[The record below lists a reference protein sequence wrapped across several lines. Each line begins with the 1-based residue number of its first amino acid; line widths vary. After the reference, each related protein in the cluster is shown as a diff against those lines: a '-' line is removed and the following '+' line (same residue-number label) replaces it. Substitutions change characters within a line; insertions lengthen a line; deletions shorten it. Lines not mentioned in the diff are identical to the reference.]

1 MRYRTILAVLVCLPA
16 GLARGEA
23 RIKTQ
28 VKTTDSLTQ
37 VLPFLNS
44 RTLLVVDIDNT
55 LLEPRQNLGS
65 DPWYRY
71 LLRRLR
77 DRGLAAPLARDKAIA
92 VWNRL
97 QDRIEVRPVEPGTPR
112 LLRAQQDHGVC
123 TLGLTSR
130 SLTIARRTRL
140 QLESIGVQLHR
151 RPCPGAHRLLRHGI
165 LFAGEGNDKGALL
178 VRFLRG
184 RRPDRV
190 VFVDDR
196 QENVDDVAR
205 ALERA
210 SIPAIVFRYTAVD
223 ARVRAFEADLADP
236 ELFINGESRQKR

>member
-1 MRYRTILAVLVCLPA
+1 MIASPLMHRRSMLLAVLAFLP
-16 GLARGEA
+16 GLAQA
-23 RIKTQ
+23 KTQ
-28 VKTTDSLTQ
+28 AKAADSLTQ

-44 RTLLVVDIDNT
+44 KTLFVVDIDNT
-55 LLEPRQNLGS
+55 LLEPSQNLGS
-65 DPWYRY
+65 DQWYRY
-71 LLRRLR
+71 LLRRYQ

-92 VWNRL
+92 VWNRV
-97 QDRIEVRPVEPGTPR
+97 QDRIKVRPVEPGTPR
-112 LLRAQQDHGVC
+112 LLRAQQDRGVC

-130 SLTIARRTRL
+130 SVSIARRTL
-140 QLESIGVQLHR
+140 EQLASIGVRLHR
-151 RPCPGAHRLLRHGI
+151 RPCPGAHRLLRHGV

-184 RRPDRV
+184 HRPARV

-210 SIPAIVFRYTAVD
+210 AIPAIVFRYTAVD

-236 ELFINGESRQKR
+236 ELFVNGEL